1 MCSAGPTTIAARPAV
16 MRGRMV
22 NRVMGEPSSQL
33 WERHDA
39 GDFLTK
45 TQDKLEAAA

>member
-1 MCSAGPTTIAARPAV
+1 
-16 MRGRMV
+16 MV

-39 GDFLTK
+39 GDFETK
-45 TQDKLEAAA
+45 TADKLAAR